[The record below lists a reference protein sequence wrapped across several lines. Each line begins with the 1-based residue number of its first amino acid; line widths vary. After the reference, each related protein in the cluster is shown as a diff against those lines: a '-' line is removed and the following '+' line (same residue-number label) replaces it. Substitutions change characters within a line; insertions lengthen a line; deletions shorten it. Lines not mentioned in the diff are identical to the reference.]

1 MEEKLLNVSSSP
13 HVRDHSS
20 TKSIMR
26 DVVIALLPA
35 TIVGIYNFR
44 LSAVLVI
51 LTCCVSCVLS
61 EYIWQR
67 LMKQKVTT
75 YDFSALLTGLL
86 LGLNLPATMGSP
98 KYLWMCILGSV
109 FAIIV
114 VKQLFGGLGQNFMN
128 PALGGRC
135 FLMLSFSSI
144 MTSFT
149 VEKGANWL
157 YGISVDATSAATPL
171 MQVKQGELPK
181 LTDMFLGTTTGSIGE
196 TSVAALLLGAVY
208 LLVRHVID
216 WKIPVIYIASFAVFD
231 VILMIATGDAT
242 YPLLFELCGGGL
254 ILGAFFMAT
263 DYVTSPIT
271 SKGKIIYAVLLGLL
285 TGLFRFFGEAA
296 EGVSFAIIIG
306 NLFVPLIERYTVPR
320 AFGKGGRRIGNHE
333 DRIKSQTKMSDNLLI
348 ICLVLIFFQKI
359 CRSGKGNLID
369 ILFHFFC
376 RHSQTIIGKGNRL
389 FLRIDFHIDS
399 CLVVVRKRGFTHKFQ
414 FLQFGN
420 GIAPI
425 THYLANKNIMVGI
438 QPFFNNGK
446 YIFRINR
453 QISLLICHINQPPIA
468 NFISSIRY
476 YNATK
481 RHCQEKFSTQLI

>member
-51 LTCCVSCVLS
+51 LTCCVSAVLS

-67 LMKQKVTT
+67 LMKQRVTT

-86 LGLNLPATMGSP
+86 LGLNLPATMGNP
-98 KYLWMCILGSV
+98 KYLWMCILGSA

-135 FLMLSFSSI
+135 FLMLSFSGI

-149 VEKGANWL
+149 VTEGANWL

-181 LTDMFLGTTTGSIGE
+181 LFNMFIGTTTGSIGE
-196 TSVAALLLGAVY
+196 TSTAALLLGAIY
-208 LLVRHVID
+208 LLLRRVID

-231 VILMIATGDAT
+231 ILFMMVTGSAS
-242 YPLLFELCGGGL
+242 YPLMHELCGGGL
-254 ILGAFFMAT
+254 MLGAFFMAT
-263 DYVTSPIT
+263 DYATSPIT
-271 SKGKIIYAVLLGLL
+271 GRGKVIYAILLGLL
-285 TGLFRFFGEAA
+285 TGLLRFFGESA

-306 NLFVPLIERYTVPR
+306 NLFVPLIERYTVPK
-320 AFGKGGRRIGNHE
+320 AFGKE
-333 DRIKSQTKMSDNLLI
+333 
-348 ICLVLIFFQKI
+348 
-359 CRSGKGNLID
+359 GKQNE
-369 ILFHFFC
+369 
-376 RHSQTIIGKGNRL
+376 
-389 FLRIDFHIDS
+389 
-399 CLVVVRKRGFTHKFQ
+399 
-414 FLQFGN
+414 
-420 GIAPI
+420 
-425 THYLANKNIMVGI
+425 
-438 QPFFNNGK
+438 
-446 YIFRINR
+446 
-453 QISLLICHINQPPIA
+453 
-468 NFISSIRY
+468 
-476 YNATK
+476 
-481 RHCQEKFSTQLI
+481 EK

>member
-44 LSAVLVI
+44 LSAVLVL
-51 LTCCVSCVLS
+51 LTCCVSCVLA

-67 LMKQKVTT
+67 MMKQNVTT

-157 YGISVDATSAATPL
+157 YGISVDATSTATPL
-171 MQVKQGELPK
+171 MQVKEGSLPK
-181 LTDMFLGTTTGSIGE
+181 LMDMFLGTTTGTIGE
-196 TSVAALLLGAVY
+196 TSTAALLLGAIY
-208 LLVRHVID
+208 LLIRRVID
-216 WKIPVIYIASFAVFD
+216 WKIPVTYIATVALFSLIFAPAGSD
-231 VILMIATGDAT
+231 RADRLRADA
-242 YPLLFELCGGGL
+242 
-254 ILGAFFMAT
+254 
-263 DYVTSPIT
+263 
-271 SKGKIIYAVLLGLL
+271 K
-285 TGLFRFFGEAA
+285 
-296 EGVSFAIIIG
+296 
-306 NLFVPLIERYTVPR
+306 ERHH
-320 AFGKGGRRIGNHE
+320 KGRRHE
-333 DRIKSQTKMSDNLLI
+333 AGS
-348 ICLVLIFFQKI
+348 
-359 CRSGKGNLID
+359 
-369 ILFHFFC
+369 
-376 RHSQTIIGKGNRL
+376 
-389 FLRIDFHIDS
+389 
-399 CLVVVRKRGFTHKFQ
+399 
-414 FLQFGN
+414 
-420 GIAPI
+420 
-425 THYLANKNIMVGI
+425 
-438 QPFFNNGK
+438 
-446 YIFRINR
+446 IN
-453 QISLLICHINQPPIA
+453 
-468 NFISSIRY
+468 
-476 YNATK
+476 T
-481 RHCQEKFSTQLI
+481 